1 MELPI
6 YELKIVEDLQDDA
19 EVSFVALVDK
29 PAIMKD
35 FHVFGES
42 FIEPSKGED
51 KEPFLQ
57 RCIKYVIDEGKESEQ
72 AVAICNSLWEQ
83 HFAEDSYTDYPKQAI
98 ENAKIALRWAEE
110 NGWGEC
116 GTPVGKARANQ
127 LAKGEPISKDTISRM
142 ASFERHRQ
150 NSQKEL
156 GDGCGRL
163 MWLAWGGDA
172 GVEWASRKLEQLN
185 KFAEVTCPIATQ
197 DIATNLKNRQTAI
210 NVAHYGPLNPNLP
223 NEEYWIA
230 KGKQFNT
237 TPDNAKQSICG
248 NCSFFN
254 VSQMIKDCI
263 ATGIGN
269 ELDPYN
275 VINAGDL
282 GYCEAFDF
290 KCASQRTCDAWV
302 VGGPVKM
309 AQIGPK
315 GGIKESDKAPKSD
328 TPNKN
333 PKGEGSAK
341 GDASGKKGAEV
352 TKEQEQTL
360 QKKVDDFNE
369 KESNT
374 KNGRATL
381 GALKSVFQR
390 GLGAYNTSHSP
401 LVKSAEQW
409 AFARVNAF
417 LYLLKN
423 GRPEN
428 PKYNTDYDLLPKDH
442 PKNEKFAGEKISYD
456 YDDTLSTERGK
467 QMATNDIKNGATV
480 YIISARQDKE
490 GMLTTAKDLG
500 IPESRVYA
508 TGSNKAKV
516 EKVIALGIT
525 KHHDNNADVI
535 KELGSIGAKFIMM
548 QGFAIQNEEQHII
561 SGPLMLADTPIY
573 RSNSK
578 FGEHY
583 VTFSPETIKDI
594 AIKFSKKGYQ
604 KNVNLMHDANMQV
617 DGLVMF
623 ESFIVDKARGILPM
637 AGYEDAKD
645 GSWFGSFYVENE
657 QVWNLIKE
665 GKVKGFSVEGYFDY
679 AAPNKEES
687 YAEKKLRELSELLK
701 VPF

>member
-1 MELPI
+1 MELPV

-42 FIEPSKGED
+42 FIEPSKGEHEKD
-51 KEPFLQ
+51 FLP

-83 HFAEDSYTDYPKQAI
+83 HFAGEKISYDYDDTLSTERGKQMAVNDIKNGATVYIISARQDKEGMLTTAKELGIPESRVYATGSNKAKVEKVIELGIAKHYDNNADVIKELNKVGQKFAETYNDYPQQAK

-172 GVEWASRKLEQLN
+172 GVEWASRKLEQ
-185 KFAEVTCPIATQ
+185 I
-197 DIATNLKNRQTAI
+197 R
-210 NVAHYGPLNPNLP
+210 
-223 NEEYWIA
+223 
-230 KGKQFNT
+230 
-237 TPDNAKQSICG
+237 
-248 NCSFFN
+248 
-254 VSQMIKDCI
+254 
-263 ATGIGN
+263 
-269 ELDPYN
+269 
-275 VINAGDL
+275 
-282 GYCEAFDF
+282 
-290 KCASQRTCDAWV
+290 
-302 VGGPVKM
+302 
-309 AQIGPK
+309 
-315 GGIKESDKAPKSD
+315 KES
-328 TPNKN
+328 
-333 PKGEGSAK
+333 
-341 GDASGKKGAEV
+341 
-352 TKEQEQTL
+352 
-360 QKKVDDFNE
+360 F
-369 KESNT
+369 
-374 KNGRATL
+374 
-381 GALKSVFQR
+381 
-390 GLGAYNTSHSP
+390 
-401 LVKSAEQW
+401 VKFE
-409 AFARVNAF
+409 
-417 LYLLKN
+417 
-423 GRPEN
+423 
-428 PKYNTDYDLLPKDH
+428 
-442 PKNEKFAGEKISYD
+442 
-456 YDDTLSTERGK
+456 
-467 QMATNDIKNGATV
+467 
-480 YIISARQDKE
+480 
-490 GMLTTAKDLG
+490 
-500 IPESRVYA
+500 
-508 TGSNKAKV
+508 
-516 EKVIALGIT
+516 IT
-525 KHHDNNADVI
+525 
-535 KELGSIGAKFIMM
+535 
-548 QGFAIQNEEQHII
+548 NEEQHII

-687 YAEKKLRELSELLK
+687 YAEKKLKELSALLK

>member
-83 HFAEDSYTDYPKQAI
+83 HFAEDSFTDYPKAAI

-185 KFAEVTCPIATQ
+185 KFAA
-197 DIATNLKNRQTAI
+197 
-210 NVAHYGPLNPNLP
+210 
-223 NEEYWIA
+223 
-230 KGKQFNT
+230 
-237 TPDNAKQSICG
+237 
-248 NCSFFN
+248 
-254 VSQMIKDCI
+254 
-263 ATGIGN
+263 
-269 ELDPYN
+269 
-275 VINAGDL
+275 
-282 GYCEAFDF
+282 
-290 KCASQRTCDAWV
+290 
-302 VGGPVKM
+302 
-309 AQIGPK
+309 
-315 GGIKESDKAPKSD
+315 
-328 TPNKN
+328 
-333 PKGEGSAK
+333 
-341 GDASGKKGAEV
+341 
-352 TKEQEQTL
+352 
-360 QKKVDDFNE
+360 
-369 KESNT
+369 
-374 KNGRATL
+374 
-381 GALKSVFQR
+381 
-390 GLGAYNTSHSP
+390 
-401 LVKSAEQW
+401 
-409 AFARVNAF
+409 
-417 LYLLKN
+417 
-423 GRPEN
+423 
-428 PKYNTDYDLLPKDH
+428 
-442 PKNEKFAGEKISYD
+442 EKISYD
-456 YDDTLSTERGK
+456 YDDTISTDRGK
-467 QMATNDIKNGATV
+467 QMAANDIKNGATV

-604 KNVNLMHDANMQV
+604 KNVNLMHDSNMQV

-687 YAEKKLRELSELLK
+687 YAEKKLKELSALLK